1 MNKTLL
7 STVVASILL
16 VGCGGGG
23 GSSNPVEDNINN
35 GGQTSNNGD
44 STSNNGNTGNTSPTI
59 GGTLQ
64 IETVSS
70 KGVQHFDVSYKPYP
84 LGDITENNPQYQNPN
99 SKTGR
104 LVKPDF
110 NIADPQAPEEFLAL
124 AEKFN
129 GVPVNNISFTKP
141 NGERHSGF
149 LNTDIYYFD
158 PYKTADFDADALAK
172 YNEEFATYLAEYD
185 AWKLAHDNGE
195 EEGKDENQ
203 PTPPQFDPKIYR
215 ISDIIQMKARY
226 STVTSI
232 LESKST
238 PTVSAY
244 GDYDYGNRGLAI
256 VYVPQNQLYYTMNNT
271 SNNLQDDLVTKP
283 KVEQQ
288 VLNYKD
294 ENGVW
299 KTEIL
304 VTVQVENSENFS
316 NNFSKN
322 GKSNPNQS
330 IKQSYIYE
338 LVDLSGSD
346 STAHIYAN
354 FPKDYAFSNILRTRI
369 NGQVCDPNTNAKRYC
384 FPTNAYAYR
393 LKASYTPE
401 IFYATTKKTRS
412 EPSIADLM
420 NNWFNNYIHDH
431 DSGYTGRFNTAFT
444 THFKYTANTSNTRLM
459 YLDPFGKVNENG
471 IISGVPLLNEV
482 VFSYYNTLYKG
493 GYRPATNY
501 IFNRD
506 EKGGVDCTINN
517 RNAECSYMEHTD
529 VSGRFLGSRWIYNDV
544 AYNQL
549 KNQIEDN
556 IGN

>member
-44 STSNNGNTGNTSPTI
+44 STSNNGNTSPTI
-59 GGTLQ
+59 GGTLE

-84 LGDITENNPQYQNPN
+84 LGDITENSPKFQNEN

-110 NIADPQAPEEFLAL
+110 NIAAPQAPQEFLTL

-129 GVPVNNISFTKP
+129 GIPVNNISFTKP

-158 PYKTADFDADALAK
+158 PYKTANFDEDALKK
-172 YNEEFATYLAEYD
+172 YNEEFETYLAEYD
-185 AWKLAHDNGE
+185 AWKLAHDNNE

-203 PTPPQFDPKIYR
+203 PTAPQFDPKIYK

-244 GDYDYGNRGLAI
+244 GDYDYENRGLAL

-304 VTVQVENSENFS
+304 VTVQVENSENLS
-316 NNFSKN
+316 NNFTKN

-338 LVDLSGSD
+338 LVDLSGAD

-354 FPKDYAFSNILRTRI
+354 FPKEYAFSKILRTRI

-401 IFYATTKKTRS
+401 IFYATTKTARS

-471 IISGVPLLNEV
+471 IISGVPLLDEV
-482 VFSYYNTLYKG
+482 VFSYYNKLYKG

-506 EKGGVDCTINN
+506 EGGIDCTVNN
-517 RNAECSYMEHTD
+517 GNAECSYMEHTD
-529 VSGRFLGSRWIYNDV
+529 LSGRFLGSRWVYNDV
-544 AYNQL
+544 AYTQL
-549 KNQIEDN
+549 KNQINDN

>member
-1 MNKTLL
+1 MKKSLL

-35 GGQTSNNGD
+35 GGQSSNNGD
-44 STSNNGNTGNTSPTI
+44 TSSNNGGTGGTSPTI
-59 GGTLQ
+59 SGTLE

-70 KGVQHFDVSYKPYP
+70 KGVQHFDVAYKPYP
-84 LGDITENNPQYQNPN
+84 LGDLAEGKPQYQNEN

-104 LVKPDF
+104 LVKADF
-110 NIADPQAPEEFLAL
+110 NIADPQAPKDFLEL
-124 AEKFN
+124 ASKFN
-129 GVPVNNISFTKP
+129 GVPVNNILFTKP

-158 PYKTADFDADALAK
+158 PYKSDQYDQDAIKK

-185 AWKLAHDNGE
+185 AWIEAHKVGLAED
-195 EEGKDENQ
+195 KDQ
-203 PTPPQFDPKIYR
+203 PTPPQFDPTMYR

-226 STVTSI
+226 SSVTSN
-232 LESKST
+232 LESKAT
-238 PTVSAY
+238 PTISAY
-244 GDYDYGNRGLAI
+244 GDYDYENRGEAL
-256 VYVPQNQLYYTMNNT
+256 VYVPQNQLYYTMGNT
-271 SNNLQDDLVTKP
+271 SNNLQDDLITKP

-288 VLNYKD
+288 VLNYQD
-294 ENGVW
+294 ANGVW

-304 VTVQVENSENFS
+304 VTVQVQNRENFD
-316 NNFSKN
+316 NNFSKE

-338 LVDLSGSD
+338 LLDLNGAD

-354 FPKDYAFSNILRTRI
+354 FPSDYAFTNILRTRL

-384 FPTNAYAYR
+384 FPTKSVAYR

-401 IFYATTKKTRS
+401 IFYATTKETRS
-412 EPSIADLM
+412 ERSIADLM
-420 NNWFNNYIHDH
+420 NNWFNHYIHDH
-431 DSGYTGRFNTAFT
+431 DANYTGRFNTAFT

-482 VFSYYNTLYKG
+482 VFSYYNQLYKG

-506 EKGGVDCTINN
+506 EKGADCTVNN
-517 RNAECSYMEHTD
+517 KNAECSYMEHTD
-529 VSGRFLGSRWIYNDV
+529 ISGRFLGSRWVYNDV
-544 AYNQL
+544 AYNHL